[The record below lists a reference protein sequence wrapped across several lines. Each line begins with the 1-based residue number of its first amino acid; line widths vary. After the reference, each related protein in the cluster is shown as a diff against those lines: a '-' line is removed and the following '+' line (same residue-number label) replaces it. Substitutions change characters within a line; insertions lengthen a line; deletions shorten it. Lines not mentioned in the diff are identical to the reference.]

1 MDRCQRHPYSSPE
14 SLAIA
19 LRHRRNRLGPRPS
32 SCDSPQVQTRARIAD
47 GRDGLRGNVS
57 SHRHHRVLLTT
68 FSKGKVESGV
78 GHAQRALQGKRFES
92 LEEAQA
98 YLDRWETSCA
108 DTRIHGTTKR
118 QVAAMFA
125 EEKPTLLP
133 LPLEPFRYYQHGK
146 RGVNLDGCVEVDAAY
161 YGLPPGWIGREVN
174 VQWDELYVRI
184 LDPKNGLLLREHVRQ
199 KRGWYRIK
207 KEDHPQ
213 QMPLQVSQLLWRAG
227 RAGTHI
233 GTLSNLIYNQ
243 LGEPGVRRVF
253 GILSLAKKFGT
264 AAVEDACAVALEMGV
279 HELRFVRRYL
289 ERAPQLTLRQVDPL
303 IRELVHYR
311 DLINLRTKEP
321 EDEPH

>member
-1 MDRCQRHPYSSPE
+1 
-14 SLAIA
+14 
-19 LRHRRNRLGPRPS
+19 
-32 SCDSPQVQTRARIAD
+32 
-47 GRDGLRGNVS
+47 
-57 SHRHHRVLLTT
+57 
-68 FSKGKVESGV
+68 
-78 GHAQRALQGKRFES
+78 
-92 LEEAQA
+92 
-98 YLDRWETSCA
+98 
-108 DTRIHGTTKR
+108 
-118 QVAAMFA
+118 MFA
-125 EEKPTLLP
+125 EERPALLP

-161 YGLPPGWIGREVN
+161 YSLPPGWIGREVN

-207 KEDHPQ
+207 KEDHPKH
-213 QMPLQVSQLLWRAG
+213 MPLQVSQLLWRAG

-233 GTLSNLIYNQ
+233 GTLCNLIYDQ

-264 AAVEDACAVALEMGV
+264 AAVEEACAVALEMGV